1 MQAIEKMLGDLLK
14 SAPSLPEEARKGLA
28 TALPWLA
35 LVGGVLSLVGAWYL
49 YDAVSRLSQ
58 LYSAFG
64 YTGPVVGVSGV
75 AWVTV
80 VVLIA
85 QAVLFLLAFP
95 ALRTGKK
102 SGWNFALMAML
113 VTIIYSVVYNLFSG
127 YLNLGGLVFSLIGS
141 AFGLYLLFQVRSH
154 FGGTEAVAKPA
165 ASAAPKT
172 DKKE

>member
-1 MQAIEKMLGDLLK
+1 MQAIEKMLGDAFKNL
-14 SAPSLPEEARKGLA
+14 PTLPEEARKGLA

-49 YDAVSRLSQ
+49 YDAVSNLNQ

-64 YTGPVVGVSGV
+64 YTGPVAGISGV

-80 VVLIA
+80 VVLVA

-113 VTIIYSVVYNLFSG
+113 VTVVYSVIYNLFSG
-127 YLNLGGLVFSLIGS
+127 YLNFGGFVFSLIGS

-154 FGGTEAVAKPA
+154 FGGTETAAKPA
-165 ASAAPKT
+165 APAAPKT
-172 DKKE
+172 DKKV

>member
-14 SAPSLPEEARKGLA
+14 SAPPLPEEARKGLA
-28 TALPWLA
+28 TALPWVALA
-35 LVGGVLSLVGAWYL
+35 GGVLSLIGAWYL
-49 YDAVSRLSQ
+49 YDGVSKWNQ
-58 LYSAFG
+58 FYSAFG
-64 YTGPVVGVSGV
+64 YTGPGMNITGF
-75 AWVTV
+75 AWVIV
-80 VVLIA
+80 GILVA

-113 VTIIYSVVYNLFSG
+113 VTVVYDVVYNLFNG
-127 YLNLGGLVFSLIGS
+127 YLNLGGLVFSLIAS

-154 FGGTEAVAKPA
+154 FGGAEAAAKPA
-165 ASAAPKT
+165 APAPKT